1 MGNCKHCGNG
11 AGFLR
16 GVHGECQSAYEQGWG
31 EMVAIAAEAAEDP
44 QFSHAQLR
52 LDLMDI
58 AKRSFFDG
66 EGINA
71 AITEWWHRAVKASL
85 SDGILTQQEESRL
98 RDFRERLAIDEVLNE
113 GTEMLEGAVRDR
125 LMLDAR
131 LAALAIIDG
140 QAHLDELGSSV
151 QELGISDS
159 DAKRLLAQAW
169 EAAVDSTLE
178 DGVLSL
184 DEEASMVRYL
194 NHFNLSVE
202 DVDGNGAHHN
212 MVKSATI
219 RELTEGLVPERQNVS
234 GHPFNLL
241 KSEKLVWVFDVV
253 DYIEAKTRRESRG
266 TSQGVSIRVARGL
279 YYRPSAFRSSIHE
292 WEETVKSDTGLLGAT
307 TKHIYFHGPRK
318 RFRVRLDKIVSYEPY
333 GDGFGIMRDPSTAKP
348 EMFVV
353 GDGWFVY
360 NLVTNLSSL

>member
-16 GVHGECQSAYEQGWG
+16 GVNGECLVAYEQGWG
-31 EMVAIAAEAAEDP
+31 EMVTIAAEAAEDP

-52 LDLMDI
+52 LDLMDV

-71 AITEWWHRAVKASL
+71 AIAEGWHRAVKASL
-85 SDGILTQQEESRL
+85 SDGILTQQEGSRL
-98 RDFRERLAIDEVLNE
+98 RDFRERLAIDEALNE
-113 GTEMLEGAVRDR
+113 GTEMLEGAARDR
-125 LMLDAR
+125 LMLDAL
-131 LAALAIIDG
+131 LAVLAVIDA

-184 DEEASMVRYL
+184 DEEAALIRYL
-194 NHFNLSVE
+194 NHFNLSVK

-219 RELTEGLVPERQNVS
+219 RELTEGLVPERQNVL

-241 KSEKLVWVFDVV
+241 KSENWSGSLTLWIISRQRPD
-253 DYIEAKTRRESRG
+253 AKAE
-266 TSQGVSIRVARGL
+266 
-279 YYRPSAFRSSIHE
+279 
-292 WEETVKSDTGLLGAT
+292 
-307 TKHIYFHGPRK
+307 GPRK
-318 RFRVRLDKIVSYEPY
+318 ESAF
-333 GDGFGIMRDPSTAKP
+333 A
-348 EMFVV
+348 
-353 GDGWFVY
+353 
-360 NLVTNLSSL
+360 